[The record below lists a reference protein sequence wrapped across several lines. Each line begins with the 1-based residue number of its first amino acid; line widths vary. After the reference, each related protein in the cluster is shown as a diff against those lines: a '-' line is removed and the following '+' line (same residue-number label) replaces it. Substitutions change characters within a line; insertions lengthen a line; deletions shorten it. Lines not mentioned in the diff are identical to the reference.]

1 MTAFEQSFRM
11 ISKLLPALALLA
23 PMVGTAADVAAGSV
37 PTHLFAGEPRGPYS
51 TGTFQTFWID
61 SNQDEVTTADPDDKR
76 RITVQVWYPAQV
88 RGTEPK
94 APYLL
99 TPEQY
104 LIETL
109 PADHNITAPGR
120 IKSWKRQLDHAYA
133 LLHVRTNSVR
143 DAPVAP
149 GTERFP
155 VLIYS
160 HGSRTPHFIATFH
173 TEFLASH
180 GYVVVA
186 VSHPGINGIFRQRYP
201 DGYVYNF
208 WQVDTGDERDRS
220 EEPNRDEMELA
231 WSGAYE
237 VAKEMARNVS
247 FVLDRLAALDQDR
260 KYRLHGRLDLQR
272 VGVMGWSMGGAAS
285 LQASLVDPRIKAAI
299 NDDGWPYGLTGAE
312 GVVTKGA
319 NKPVMVMTGGWPVA
333 PDQRPKDT
341 RAGVHEVETAAE
353 LHFWSM
359 FRRSTDRWY
368 WLRVANANHGHFS
381 DNPLFEP
388 DPTAAD
394 PDQIHPRAA
403 HAIINHYTLEFF
415 DRHLYGRDKATL
427 LSGEKR
433 YHDAVLFT
441 DGDNHSDGKQ
451 D

>member
-1 MTAFEQSFRM
+1 M
-11 ISKLLPALALLA
+11 IGKLLPALALLA
-23 PMVGTAADVAAGSV
+23 PMVGMAADAVAGSV
-37 PTHLFAGEPRGPYS
+37 PVDLFAGEPRGPYP

-61 SNQDEVTTADPDDKR
+61 LNQDETTTADPHDKR

-88 RGTEPK
+88 RGTEPR

-104 LIETL
+104 LIETR

-120 IKSWKRQLDHAYA
+120 VEHWERQLDDAYA
-133 LLHVRTNSVR
+133 LRHVRTNSVR
-143 DAPVAP
+143 DAPVAS

-160 HGSRTPHFIATFH
+160 HGSRIPHFRATFH
-173 TEFLASH
+173 TEFLASY

-186 VSHPGINGIFRQRYP
+186 VSHPGVNGILRQRYP

-208 WQVDTGDERDRS
+208 WQIDTGDDRERSD
-220 EEPNRDEMELA
+220 EPGRDEMELE
-231 WSGAYE
+231 WSGAYGAYE
-237 VAKEMARNVS
+237 VARGMARNVS
-247 FVLDRLAALDQDR
+247 FVLDRLEALDQDR
-260 KYRLHGRLDLQR
+260 KHGLHGRLDLRR
-272 VGVMGWSMGGAAS
+272 VGAMGWSMGGAAS
-285 LQASLVDPRIKAAI
+285 LQASMVDPRIKAAI
-299 NDDGWPYGLTGAE
+299 NDDGWPYGLTGAD

-319 NKPVMVMTGGWPVA
+319 NKPVMVITGGWPVA
-333 PDQRPKDT
+333 PDQRPAGT
-341 RAGVHEVETAAE
+341 SAGVHEVETAAE

-368 WLRVANANHGHFS
+368 WLRVANASHGHFS
-381 DNPLFEP
+381 DRPLFEP
-388 DPTAAD
+388 DPAAAD
-394 PDQIHPRAA
+394 PGQIHPRAA

-415 DRHLYGRDKATL
+415 DRHLRGREETAL

-441 DGDNHSDGKQ
+441 DRNTHSAGRRD
-451 D
+451 